1 MFTNRMRLEDVSLL
15 IGFFALAFVSIVQ
28 TVRFYG
34 VTAVIHREQYRGR
47 RAGTGRGVRFR
58 RGKSRDYQR
67 HSFAALFYANTVE
80 QVLSNIKLIRLPEGH
95 ELYPCQPGS
104 MSATMRELGVIA

>member
-1 MFTNRMRLEDVSLL
+1 MNNARFQLELSLFV
-15 IGFFALAFVSIVQ
+15 GFLVLAFVSIVQ
-28 TVRFYG
+28 TVRYYG
-34 VTAVIHREQYRGR
+34 WTAVIHRNQYRGR

-58 RGKSRDYQR
+58 RGRSRDYQR
-67 HSFAALFYANTVE
+67 HSFSALFYANTVE
-80 QVLSNIKLIRLPEGH
+80 QVLSNIKLIRLPQGH